1 MYTVYFDQEKFKEC
15 ADPGEVHRA
24 LNTLLPIMLAEMGL
38 RVFDEN
44 GVEMG
49 LSMILKSGGMC

>member
-15 ADPGEVHRA
+15 SDPTEVHRA
-24 LNTLLPIMLAEMGL
+24 LNTLLPVMLAEMGMK
-38 RVFDEN
+38 VFDEN

-49 LSMILKSGGMC
+49 LRMIFKSGGMC